1 MFDRM
6 KKLIKMY
13 VSCRDKVTAPA
24 SSCAR
29 ETLDAEMVKMEKKFT
44 RAHLNIKDNIYR
56 GRNVAAGYARGLSLE
71 FGNLVNHLHNDASYV
86 ECMELASGVSIV
98 TEAKLMNLFLII
110 KYGLN
115 NLEGDVIEFGSYRGG
130 SALFMAKA
138 LKKFH
143 PQKKIYA
150 LDTFSGMPP
159 TNKRIDM
166 HTEGD
171 FSGPILDEFYVKK
184 ERNGLD
190 NLVIVKG
197 KFEDT
202 MPQLKEKVKCL
213 ALAHIDCDIYSSV
226 VYSVE
231 QSLSLMENASGYL
244 CFDDPLHS
252 SCLGAYEA
260 VEDTVERLNLKAE
273 QTYPHLVYR
282 YPPINV

>member
-1 MFDRM
+1 M
-6 KKLIKMY
+6 
-13 VSCRDKVTAPA
+13 
-24 SSCAR
+24 
-29 ETLDAEMVKMEKKFT
+29 
-44 RAHLNIKDNIYR
+44 
-56 GRNVAAGYARGLSLE
+56 AAGNARGWGLEYGGLSNFLRSDV
-71 FGNLVNHLHNDASYV
+71 FYN
-86 ECMELASGVSIV
+86 ECIGLTYGCSLV
-98 TEAKLMNLFLII
+98 TEPKLMNLYLII

-115 NLEGDVIEFGSYRGG
+115 NVDGDVIEFGSYKGG

-159 TNKRIDM
+159 TDKRIDM
-166 HTEGD
+166 HNEGD
-171 FSGPILDEFYVKK
+171 FSDSILEEFQEKK
-184 ERNGLD
+184 EKNGLD

-202 MPQLKEKVKCL
+202 FPRLKEEITDL

-226 VYSVE
+226 VYAVE
-231 QSLSLMENASGYL
+231 QSLPLMRGASGYL
-244 CFDDPLHS
+244 CFDDPLHG

-260 VEDTVERLNLKAE
+260 VEDTVEKLGLKAE

-282 YPPINV
+282 YPPIRT